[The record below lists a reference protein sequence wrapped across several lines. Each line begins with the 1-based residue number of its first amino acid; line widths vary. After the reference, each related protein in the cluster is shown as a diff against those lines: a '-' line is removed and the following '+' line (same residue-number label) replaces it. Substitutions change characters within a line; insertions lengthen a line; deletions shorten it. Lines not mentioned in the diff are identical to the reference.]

1 MAGNTTGERT
11 KEKILDA
18 AQQVF
23 VEKGFA
29 SARMEDVAKRAEIT
43 KTMLYYHFDTKRN
56 LLREISQ
63 RTVNAL
69 KLAFSE
75 SLSRHGTQSAEEF
88 RKHLCNMMGFFEK
101 HRSIIRL
108 IVAEYISNPDET
120 LTGFTDMFEVIRGL
134 AGKDQ
139 QSKDFL
145 VRIFF
150 FNAMPMLLYAC
161 TGEKF
166 CEEYGMEPEL
176 SKRIFADTFAQTF
189 LENAAAEQR

>member
-1 MAGNTTGERT
+1 MAGNSTGERT
-11 KEKILDA
+11 KEKILSA

-29 SARMEDVAKRAEIT
+29 GARMEDVAKRAGIT

-56 LLREISQ
+56 LLHEISQ
-63 RTVNAL
+63 RTVDAL

-75 SLSRHGTQSAEEF
+75 SFSEHGTQSPEEF
-88 RKHLCNMMGFFEK
+88 RKHLNNMMGFFEQ

-108 IVAEYISNPDET
+108 IVSEYISNPDET

-161 TGEKF
+161 IGEKF
-166 CEEYGMEPEL
+166 CEEYSVEPQM
-176 SKRIFADTFAQTF
+176 SKRVFAETFARTF
-189 LENAAAEQR
+189 LENAE